1 MRISIVVLALLGLLA
16 FSVPPPC
23 LAAGGEILGAVLSQN
38 SVLLEGAEVELEG
51 VGRTTTD
58 SQGHFTFSGVP
69 PGNYRLTASKPGF
82 PATTRALSVRAG
94 ATERVE
100 VMLAGFAERPRAQ
113 GERVAVP
120 LLRSGNSFFVRA
132 LVNGRRQV
140 IFVLDTGAS
149 LTTISQGLAKE
160 LGLAVGPGSPTV
172 ALMTASGRVEAP
184 VSSVETIEVG
194 GAEAR
199 NVQVAVLDLP
209 GSSQL
214 VGLLGNTFLSQFRVQ
229 LDPAQGVLTLGW

>member
-1 MRISIVVLALLGLLA
+1 MRIAIVVLALLGLLTFA
-16 FSVPPPC
+16 GPPPS
-23 LAAGGEILGAVLSQN
+23 LADGAEVLGAVLSQN

-58 SQGHFTFSGVP
+58 SQGHFIFSGVP
-69 PGNYRLTASKPGF
+69 AGHYRLTVTKSGF
-82 PATTRALSVRAG
+82 PSTTRAMTVRAG
-94 ATERVE
+94 ATEQVE

-132 LVNGRRQV
+132 RVNGRQV

-172 ALMTASGRVEAP
+172 SLTTASGRVEAP
-184 VSSVETIEVG
+184 VSSVESIEVG

-209 GSSQL
+209 GGSQV
-214 VGLLGNTFLSQFRVQ
+214 VGLLGNTFLSRFRVQ